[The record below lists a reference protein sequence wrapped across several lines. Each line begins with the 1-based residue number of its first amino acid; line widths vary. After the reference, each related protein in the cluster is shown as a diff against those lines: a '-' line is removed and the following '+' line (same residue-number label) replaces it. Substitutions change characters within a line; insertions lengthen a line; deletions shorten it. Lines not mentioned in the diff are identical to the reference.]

1 MTHHAA
7 KRASALTLASSLL
20 WMGLLPATALAAES
34 PAPLQESVVLHA
46 SGSAA
51 PVGGT
56 TTFTATVQNPT
67 GVPEF
72 QWWVET
78 PSGRWV
84 DAQNYSP
91 RGSFTLTTPQ
101 PGDYLVAVD
110 VLSEQQVAAGD
121 WSQAHTSP
129 TEGVF
134 VDSSVQIS
142 TSVSSVPVG
151 HTVTVTAQAHNI
163 FAPLYQ
169 FWVGTPDGH
178 GGFSWSQ
185 SGAYSENAQYTFTV
199 SQPGLYRVVAFA
211 KSPDAANNA
220 AGALMSPVLASLTA
234 FGPADQVVLSDAKA
248 TLVANGAATDQ
259 VTATVEDAEG
269 QRVANFN
276 GTIAISPSPADA
288 VTLSPG
294 LSQGTDGTVYAVA
307 SGQAIFQVT
316 GVSGA
321 SGPVTLNPDH
331 LVLAPGSGSLAANI
345 AYHATTLTL
354 AAPSASLITLSA
366 QPPDLATTPT
376 AFATQVTVGLEDA
389 SGMPLTAT
397 VPRYIDLT
405 LTGPGSFSASSVQ
418 RTLTVLIRPGQ
429 QAAQV
434 PVWDT
439 LGGDGTLSITASSP
453 GLISPPALLIP
464 TYPVGAPAGLTVT
477 RAPVSGGTQYTIS
490 VVDANGQVIPDG
502 LGSSAALTVSDDTA
516 ALNEP
521 ALTYT
526 VDGHTYHSGPSAAQS
541 AAFTAQATGGILAF
555 VVSNTAVGSTPVT
568 ITVAD
573 LADNLEAVTTYQ
585 YQTGAV
591 AAAPLTLTT
600 LGVKTGSLTAG
611 QSVTFTAQLTDQY
624 GNPVRE
630 ADQPVWFRIGA
641 EGSLLTN
648 RVMTPDREVVPAAEN
663 RPTVDELPALTPETV
678 YMALDQAGDV
688 SPQGAITIPDPIS
701 DGTAVLPNGASRIG
715 DVYEAFTNASGLAS
729 VTVHTPASDLPYQ
742 AFQLDA
748 APGPDG
754 VSGIEPTGSWSS
766 GPVYVV
772 IPSGYD
778 TVHLTWT
785 TSDPSFP
792 ANDRLPAGQS
802 GTWGIDAI
810 NGLGQALGA
819 GPADVFDTWYVTSS
833 APDRLSVDAPNMPG
847 LMATTSGWLLNL
859 GLEATSAADAEALG
873 TNAAVLPYL
882 TQQWGPATMTVSD
895 VSNPD
900 GAMLTRS
907 TTVVPGRPTHEVLLY
922 HGQPVGPDNPIPL
935 TANQP
940 QPVTVVQE
948 DAGGNPV
955 PVTGLVPLIVG
966 LPALSAGNGNT
977 VEWEPSGG
985 GPPITSVNIL
995 PGSASAE
1002 VWLVSANNLVLTK
1015 LPAPYAELLLS
1026 IDRTPGTGLSDAL
1039 HVAGLAETG
1048 QPTTLEISGFQP
1060 SPNGDLGTVNTQ
1072 RVPAN
1077 GSVAVAVEPNSEGS
1091 ASVDVTLDDAAPQVL
1106 SVVDLTTGASGQVTV
1121 TPWADVTALT
1131 LSGVSAGTTGP
1142 YTNEATVVAA
1152 EDPYGNVVSGQS
1164 LNSADFWVDGS
1175 PAASAPAVGQD
1186 RTVIFS
1192 TASSVAGA
1200 TVHVA
1205 YHSGLI
1211 AAYGQV
1217 VAALSLRPS
1226 STSAVAGQAA
1236 SVLVSGIAQA
1246 GQTVVLDVFGA
1257 TSSPAGDEG
1266 YVVGADENSVPFS
1279 HGSAEIS
1286 VTANALGS
1294 AAFNLALDDA
1304 ADETLTV
1311 VDLGSHVSGSLTRQV
1326 SPGDPVRLAL
1336 SGVSATLGGGS
1347 PYDNSVGVIGAYDAY
1362 DNFID
1367 GANLS
1372 AEPFD
1377 VLENGVAA
1385 TVTRESSMPQQ
1396 ALEVF
1401 FDTASPLSSGA
1412 TVTAVYQDSAL
1423 ASGTIGANLQ
1433 VVPAT
1438 STPTTGTSDD
1448 FSISGMEPVG
1458 ATTTLTISGVSASPS
1473 GDWGTI
1479 TADGQTATITGATT
1493 SSGYGPGSASITVGV
1508 SPLGSGSVEVSLDDA
1523 ASQTVVLT
1531 DDATHISGSVTI
1543 TPVANS
1549 SHPEL
1554 VLGTPLY
1561 VSHVTASTY
1570 FTDVP
1575 LLSEVDQYGNVI
1587 AYGSALTATSIVAAL
1602 TTESRT
1608 TTQPGT
1614 IYEQQASGTALD
1626 VIFTTYAPVP
1636 IGTIITITAHSSNEV
1651 AASGSTTAN

>member
-1 MTHHAA
+1 MTNRAG

-20 WMGLLPATALAAES
+20 WMGLLPATALAAEA

-51 PVGGT
+51 PIGGT
-56 TTFTATVQNPT
+56 TTFTATVQHPT

-78 PSGRWV
+78 QSGRWV

-91 RGSFTLTTPQ
+91 RSSFTLTTPQ
-101 PGDYLVAVD
+101 PGDYLVVVD
-110 VLSEQQVAAGD
+110 VLSEHQVAAGD
-121 WSQAHTSP
+121 WSQARVST

-134 VDSSVQIS
+134 VDSSVQIT

-151 HTVTVTAQAHNI
+151 HTVMVTARAYNI

-169 FWVGTPDGH
+169 FWVGTPNGH
-178 GGFSWSQ
+178 GGFSWHQ
-185 SGAYSENAQYTFTV
+185 SGAYGESAHYTFTA
-199 SQPGLYRVVAFA
+199 SQPGLYQVVAFA
-211 KSPDAANNA
+211 KSPDAVNNA
-220 AGALMSPVLASLTA
+220 AGALMSPVLSSLTA

-248 TLVANGAATDQ
+248 TLVANGVATGQ
-259 VTATVEDAEG
+259 ITATVEDAEG
-269 QRVANFN
+269 HRVANFN
-276 GTIAISPSPADA
+276 GTIAISPTPADA

-294 LSQGTDGTVYAVA
+294 LSQGADDTVYAVV
-307 SGQAIFQVT
+307 SGQATFQVT
-316 GVSGA
+316 GASGA

-354 AAPSASLITLSA
+354 AAPSAALITLSA
-366 QPPDLATTPT
+366 EPPKLATTPT

-397 VPRYIDLT
+397 VPRYINLT

-453 GLISPPALLIP
+453 GLVSPPALLVP

-477 RAPVSGGTQYTIS
+477 RAAASGGTQYTVS

-502 LGSSAALTVSDDTA
+502 PGSSAALTVSDDTA
-516 ALNEP
+516 ALSEP
-521 ALTYT
+521 PLTYT
-526 VDGHTYHSGPSAAQS
+526 VDGHPYHSGPSAAHS
-541 AAFTAQATGGILAF
+541 AAFTAQATGGVLAF

-573 LADNLEAVTTYQ
+573 AADNLEAVTTYQ
-585 YQTGAV
+585 YETGAV

-624 GNPVRE
+624 GNPVHE
-630 ADQPVWFRIGA
+630 ANQPVWFRIGA
-641 EGSLLTN
+641 EGSLLAN
-648 RVMTPDREVVPAAEN
+648 GLATPEREVAPTDESQA
-663 RPTVDELPALTPETV
+663 TVDKLPALTPEAV

-688 SPQGAITIPDPIS
+688 SPQGAITIPEPTS
-701 DGTAVLPNGASRIG
+701 DGTAVLPNGASRMG

-729 VTVHTPASDLPYQ
+729 VTVHTPTSDLPYQ

-754 VSGIEPTGSWSS
+754 VAGIEPTGSWSS

-772 IPSGYD
+772 IPSAYD

-785 TSDPSFP
+785 TSAPSFP

-802 GTWGIDAI
+802 GTWGIDAV

-819 GPADVFDTWYVTSS
+819 GRADVFDTWYVTSS

-859 GLEATSAADAEALG
+859 GVEAISAAEALG

-900 GAMLTRS
+900 GAMLARS

-922 HGQPVGPDNPIPL
+922 HGQPVGPDNPIAL

-955 PVTGLVPLIVG
+955 PVTGLIPLIVG
-966 LPALSAGNGNT
+966 LPALTAGNGNT

-985 GPPITSVNIL
+985 GPPITSVNIP

-1002 VWLVSANNLVLTK
+1002 VWVVAENNLVLTQ
-1015 LPAPYAELLLS
+1015 LPAPYAKLLLS
-1026 IDRTPGTGLSDAL
+1026 TNRTPGTGLSDAL

-1060 SPNGDLGTVNTQ
+1060 SPNGDLGTVNNQ
-1072 RVPAN
+1072 RVPAS
-1077 GSVAVAVEPNSEGS
+1077 GSVAVTVEPSSQGS

-1121 TPWADVTALT
+1121 TPWTDVTSLS
-1131 LSGVSAGTTGP
+1131 LSGVSAGTTAP
-1142 YTNEATVVAA
+1142 YTNEATVVEA

-1164 LNSADFWVDGS
+1164 LNSADFSVDGS
-1175 PAASAPAVGQD
+1175 AAPSAPAVGQD

-1192 TASSVAGA
+1192 TASAVAGA

-1211 AAYGQV
+1211 AASGQV
-1217 VAALSLRPS
+1217 VAALSLHPS
-1226 STSAVAGQAA
+1226 STGAVAGQAA

-1246 GQTVVLDVFGA
+1246 GQTVLLDVFGA
-1257 TSSPAGDEG
+1257 AASPAGNEG
-1266 YVVGADENSVPFS
+1266 YLVGADGKSVPFS
-1279 HGSAEIS
+1279 HGSAEVS

-1294 AAFNLALDDA
+1294 ASFNLALDDA

-1311 VDLGSHVSGSLTRQV
+1311 VDLGSHVSGSLSRQV
-1326 SPGDPVRLAL
+1326 SPGDPVQLAL
-1336 SGVSATLGGGS
+1336 SGVSAALSGGS
-1347 PYDNSVGVIGAYDAY
+1347 AYDNSVGVIGAYDAY
-1362 DNFID
+1362 ENFID
-1367 GANLS
+1367 GATLS
-1372 AEPFD
+1372 AEPFH
-1377 VLENGVAA
+1377 VLVNGVAA
-1385 TVTRESSMPQQ
+1385 TVSKEASMPQH
-1396 ALEVF
+1396 AIEVF
-1401 FDTASPLSSGA
+1401 FDTSSPLSSGA
-1412 TVTAVYQDSAL
+1412 IVTAVYQDSAL
-1423 ASGTIGANLQ
+1423 ASGTIGADLQ

-1438 STPTTGTSDD
+1438 NTPTAGTSDD
-1448 FSISGMEPVG
+1448 FSITGMEPVG
-1458 ATTTLTISGVSASPS
+1458 ASATLTISGVSASPS

-1479 TADGQTATITGATT
+1479 TADGQTATITGSTT
-1493 SSGYGPGSASITVGV
+1493 SSGYGPGSASITVSV
-1508 SPLGSGSVEVSLDDA
+1508 SPAGSGSVEVSLDDA

-1531 DDATHISGSVTI
+1531 DDATHVSGSVTI
-1543 TPVANS
+1543 TPVANL
-1549 SHPEL
+1549 SHPDL
-1554 VLGTPLY
+1554 VLGKPIF
-1561 VSHVTASTY
+1561 VSRVTASAY

-1575 LLSEVDQYGNVI
+1575 LLSEVDQYGNLI
-1587 AYGSALTATSIVAAL
+1587 AYGSALTVTGIMAANQ
-1602 TTESRT
+1602 S
-1608 TTQPGT
+1608 GT
-1614 IYEQQASGTALD
+1614 LAAQGASGTALD
-1626 VIFTTYAPVP
+1626 ITFSTSSPVTS
-1636 IGTIITITAHSSNEV
+1636 GSVITITAHSSNQV
-1651 AASGSTTAN
+1651 PASGSITAN